1 MIGFILSLLA
11 LFFYPILEGKREYYF
26 YLINQKAKFPLRSVD
41 SDRKTTN
48 VGLFILFAISLSY
61 ENSSD
66 WLQLLSLFLAVTF
79 WRWVAL
85 DGILNMLRG
94 LDFWYAGNSG
104 RSFTD
109 KILYPLPRWLKII
122 VKCLP
127 FVAFLTLY
135 FILKI
140 KA

>member
-1 MIGFILSLLA
+1 MIGFLLSLLA
-11 LFFYPILEGKREYYF
+11 LLFYPILEGKREYF
-26 YLINQKAKFPLRSVD
+26 FFLINQKAKFPLRSVD
-41 SDRKTTN
+41 SDRKTVN
-48 VGLFILFAISLSY
+48 VGLFILFASTVSYQLSAD
-61 ENSSD
+61 S
-66 WLQLLSLFLAVTF
+66 LQLLSLFLAFTF

-85 DGILNMLRG
+85 DGVLNKLRG

-109 KILYPLPRWLKII
+109 KILYPLPRWAKII

-127 FVAFLTLY
+127 FVAFFTFY